1 MNKDSLKL
9 KTAYNKKGGFY
20 GEGWKPAT
28 IRARVNQIN
37 RRNEDE

>member
-1 MNKDSLKL
+1 MNGGDRNE
-9 KTAYNKKGGFY
+9 NKGRRVY

>member
-1 MNKDSLKL
+1 MNSGDRND
-9 KTAYNKKGGFY
+9 TKKRGVY

-37 RRNEDE
+37 RRV